1 MMTDSNNENK
11 TATFSGNVYAELQP
25 VKNLKI
31 KSVFGVVYGSSEY
44 RSFKPLYK
52 FSQYIYN
59 EERTTV
65 SQNANHSLGMT
76 WTNTAS
82 YDWTMG
88 EHSFNALLG
97 MEAYRYE
104 GTYIEAKN
112 GMLKRRFLMIGSML
126 LWATERPPIRP
137 TAWVPV
143 AIRIPRAARCPISAD
158 WVGTGKK
165 LIWSMLLCVQTVRA
179 TLPKATVLV
188 TSLRYRQD
196 GPLLTKNSWKVRKTG
211 STS

>member
-1 MMTDSNNENK
+1 
-11 TATFSGNVYAELQP
+11 
-25 VKNLKI
+25 
-31 KSVFGVVYGSSEY
+31 
-44 RSFKPLYK
+44 
-52 FSQYIYN
+52 
-59 EERTTV
+59 
-65 SQNANHSLGMT
+65 MT

-112 GMLKRRFLMIGSML
+112 GMLKEGFD
-126 LWATERPPIRP
+126 
-137 TAWVPV
+137 
-143 AIRIPRAARCPISAD
+143 D
-158 WVGTGKK
+158 WEH
-165 LIWSMLLCVQTVRA
+165 A
-179 TLPKATVLV
+179 
-188 TSLRYRQD
+188 SLRYRQD